1 MQTAGPIETPPAPD
15 INFLIEKD
23 IIMSRLANKTA
34 LITGGTSGI
43 GLETAKQFL
52 AEGARVAITGT
63 NPKTIE
69 AARAELGNS
78 VLIIRADASDVA
90 IQKTVA
96 DEVEKAFSK
105 LDIVFINAG
114 VADLRQVEAWDE
126 AGFDRSFAINVKGPF
141 FLVQA
146 LLPVLNNPAS
156 IVLNTSVNIHI
167 GMPTS
172 SVYAATKAALLSM
185 AKTLSGELI
194 DRGIRV
200 NAVSPGP
207 IATPLY
213 GKLGLSEE
221 GTRAMANGVL
231 AQVPAK
237 RFGTPSEIAKAVV
250 FLASDE
256 ASFTV
261 GAELQIDGGMGT
273 L

>member
-1 MQTAGPIETPPAPD
+1 
-15 INFLIEKD
+15 
-23 IIMSRLANKTA
+23 MSRLANKTA

-43 GLETAKQFL
+43 GLETARQFL

-69 AARAELGNS
+69 AARAELGAD

-90 IQKTVA
+90 AQKTVA
-96 DEVEKAFSK
+96 DAVEKAFGK
-105 LDIVFINAG
+105 LDILFVNAG
-114 VADLRQVEAWDE
+114 IADLRPVEAWDE
-126 AGFDRSFAINVKGPF
+126 AGFDRSFATNVKGPY

-146 LLPVLNNPAS
+146 LLPILANPAS
-156 IVLNTSVNIHI
+156 IVLNTSVNAHI

-172 SVYAATKAALLSM
+172 SVYAATKAALISM
-185 AKTLSGELI
+185 ARTLSGELI

-207 IATPLY
+207 ITTPLY
-213 GKLGLSEE
+213 SKLGLTEE
-221 GTRAMANGVL
+221 GTKAMANGVL
-231 AQVPAK
+231 SLVPAK
-237 RFGTPSEIAKAVV
+237 RFGTPSEIAKAVI

-261 GAELQIDGGMGT
+261 GAEIMIDGGMGT